1 MPVLD
6 VHDALQEWEESQNAQ
21 NVVRSE
27 KEHAM
32 MLLMFFTALVTPA
45 PLSGKSPSLFEGL
58 RYFKLAS
65 DVETFAQKKV
75 WICPSKTWA
84 GPAHFAWLIEVIYR
98 YIVDNSIKMIQN
110 ASHSFT

>member
-1 MPVLD
+1 MLNQIDQNMWIGEGKNSEPSEPYSIPRVQNLAVLPTLQGSKTQNAIYLINNDDCEHNILPVLD

-45 PLSGKSPSLFEGL
+45 PLSSKSMV
-58 RYFKLAS
+58 AS
-65 DVETFAQKKV
+65 
-75 WICPSKTWA
+75 
-84 GPAHFAWLIEVIYR
+84 
-98 YIVDNSIKMIQN
+98 
-110 ASHSFT
+110 